1 MNLGFCSPAKFD
13 SAGKTITKALVVT
26 GTSGGHIFPAQA
38 FLTAI
43 KDKQPDIDVLL
54 LLPQKSIIKKN
65 ERFTYK
71 VKYIKLSSINR
82 RLDFKNVRNILNF
95 ISGSLES
102 LSILLK
108 FQPDIVVGFGSLA
121 SLPAVTFAWLLRIK
135 VLIHEQNVIP
145 GRANR
150 FLAGFA
156 DKIAVSFKETIAY
169 LPGYERK
176 TVVTGNP
183 LRKTVVCLDKIEAL
197 NFFGFRQDRFTILVM
212 GGSQGSRRINKE
224 FLEAVSLLADKSLIQ
239 IIHLTGAMD
248 YELLSTQYKDL
259 NIKFALFS
267 FFDSMEY
274 AFNACDLVVSRAGA
288 TVISEMIFFRL
299 PAILVPYPY
308 AYRHQ
313 YKNAKVLEEKGC
325 AIIIEDSEFYAEKI
339 KEKVEYFL
347 NNRKK
352 LVEMRFNYNVFP
364 IVNAADLLANEAMA
378 LN

>member
-1 MNLGFCSPAKFD
+1 MNLGFLAQSKFD
-13 SAGKTITKALVVT
+13 CAGKTITKVLVVT

-43 KDKQPDIDVLL
+43 KNKQPDINVFL
-54 LLPQKSIIKKN
+54 LLPGNCIIKKN
-65 ERFTYK
+65 ERFNYK
-71 VKYIKLSSINR
+71 VKYIKLSSIDR
-82 RLDFKNVRNILNF
+82 RIDFKNIRNILNF

-102 LSILLK
+102 LIILLK

-121 SLPAVTFAWLLRIK
+121 SLPAVMFAWLLRIK

-156 DKIAVSFKETIAY
+156 DKIAVSFKETTAY

-176 TVVTGNP
+176 IVVTGNP
-183 LRKTVVCLDKIEAL
+183 LRKTVARLDKIEAL

-239 IIHLTGAMD
+239 IIHLSGAID
-248 YELLSTQYKDL
+248 YELLSKQYNDL
-259 NIKFALFS
+259 NIKFALFR
-267 FFDSMEY
+267 FFDSIEY
-274 AFNACDLVVSRAGA
+274 AYNACDLVVSRAGA

-313 YKNAKVLEEKGC
+313 YKNAKALEEKGC
-325 AIIIEDSEFYAEKI
+325 GIIIEDSEFYAEKI
-339 KEKVEYFL
+339 KEKLEYFL

-352 LVEMRFNYNVFP
+352 LEEMRFNYKVFS
-364 IVNAADLLANEAMA
+364 IVNAGDLLANEAMS